1 MPVSGAAAMPGQIRF
16 EEPSGAAPGPMN
28 VFLHRPAAW
37 RPGGP
42 VVVVMHGM
50 GRNADGYRDAWVAP
64 AEVHGFL
71 LICPEY
77 SNAKFPGVRFYNH
90 GNAQAAQAE
99 WTFFALDRAVEAVLG
114 QLGAAGSPFA
124 LYGHSAGAQ
133 FGESLRHCTGLG
145 HCMSGLLRRHA
156 LSVTPCDTRLR
167 DGESPTRHSPG
178 NTKRYSESMSGETAS
193 SPRSFRLSPSTA
205 EMLDRRADEL
215 GQSRNALVERLLA
228 EGLRREEHPMVWFR
242 SNAAGVRTAAIVG
255 RRIYIWQVIDAL
267 RTMDGAVAEVADD
280 FSLTELQ
287 VRAVVDY
294 YAAFSDEVDADAER
308 SREFIRRERER
319 REKAAT
325 LTP

>member
-1 MPVSGAAAMPGQIRF
+1 
-16 EEPSGAAPGPMN
+16 
-28 VFLHRPAAW
+28 
-37 RPGGP
+37 
-42 VVVVMHGM
+42 
-50 GRNADGYRDAWVAP
+50 
-64 AEVHGFL
+64 
-71 LICPEY
+71 
-77 SNAKFPGVRFYNH
+77 
-90 GNAQAAQAE
+90 
-99 WTFFALDRAVEAVLG
+99 
-114 QLGAAGSPFA
+114 
-124 LYGHSAGAQ
+124 
-133 FGESLRHCTGLG
+133 
-145 HCMSGLLRRHA
+145 
-156 LSVTPCDTRLR
+156 
-167 DGESPTRHSPG
+167 
-178 NTKRYSESMSGETAS
+178 MSGETAS

-287 VRAVVDY
+287 VRAAVDY

-319 REKAAT
+319 HEKAAA

>member
-1 MPVSGAAAMPGQIRF
+1 
-16 EEPSGAAPGPMN
+16 
-28 VFLHRPAAW
+28 
-37 RPGGP
+37 
-42 VVVVMHGM
+42 
-50 GRNADGYRDAWVAP
+50 
-64 AEVHGFL
+64 
-71 LICPEY
+71 
-77 SNAKFPGVRFYNH
+77 
-90 GNAQAAQAE
+90 
-99 WTFFALDRAVEAVLG
+99 
-114 QLGAAGSPFA
+114 
-124 LYGHSAGAQ
+124 
-133 FGESLRHCTGLG
+133 
-145 HCMSGLLRRHA
+145 
-156 LSVTPCDTRLR
+156 
-167 DGESPTRHSPG
+167 
-178 NTKRYSESMSGETAS
+178 MSGETAS
-193 SPRSFRLSPSTA
+193 SPRSFRLSASTA

-287 VRAVVDY
+287 VRAAVDY

-319 REKAAT
+319 REKAAA

>member
-1 MPVSGAAAMPGQIRF
+1 MPR
-16 EEPSGAAPGPMN
+16 
-28 VFLHRPAAW
+28 
-37 RPGGP
+37 
-42 VVVVMHGM
+42 
-50 GRNADGYRDAWVAP
+50 
-64 AEVHGFL
+64 
-71 LICPEY
+71 
-77 SNAKFPGVRFYNH
+77 
-90 GNAQAAQAE
+90 
-99 WTFFALDRAVEAVLG
+99 
-114 QLGAAGSPFA
+114 
-124 LYGHSAGAQ
+124 
-133 FGESLRHCTGLG
+133 
-145 HCMSGLLRRHA
+145 
-156 LSVTPCDTRLR
+156 
-167 DGESPTRHSPG
+167 
-178 NTKRYSESMSGETAS
+178 ETTS
-193 SPRSFRLSPSTA
+193 SPRSFRLSASTA

-287 VRAVVDY
+287 VRAAVDY

-319 REKAAT
+319 HEKAAA